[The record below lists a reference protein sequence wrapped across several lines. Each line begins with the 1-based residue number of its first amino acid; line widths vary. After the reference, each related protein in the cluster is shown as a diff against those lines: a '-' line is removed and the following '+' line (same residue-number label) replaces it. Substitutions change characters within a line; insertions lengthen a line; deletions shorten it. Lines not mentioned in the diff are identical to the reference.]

1 MKTVQK
7 LIPVSLYD
15 IPGLEAWLE
24 DQANH
29 GLFPTHLGLWATFED
44 TGVPGTRFRLEPW
57 GKMGNEPPPEQLEL
71 YRQAGWEYKAI
82 LCRPYVL
89 FYTTDPD
96 AVELYTD
103 WESRGLSLNRLEK
116 ETRIYSGLWIA
127 RWAILA
133 AAILLFLI
141 LPRSS
146 HDVQPVSFANL
157 PLVLLML
164 FHPAILLLLLWVA
177 LTCRSWR
184 RNRIALKKTCQAL
197 KAGLPPPPFSGS
209 SRAIIRE
216 QLLILILF
224 PCMLIGAT
232 LLNAENRGNLAVP
245 VEEFSRPYVAL
256 QELEQVELVSSREVI
271 GDSPFHKGENEG
283 VNHFSFL
290 APVWYEVSQDSLE
303 AAKGSYGG
311 YSPDPQGGKYRY
323 SPSLDMTYF
332 SLLIPALAEPV
343 ARAQLDEYRL
353 VNLWWE
359 YKEVDVPG
367 LDFVILAT
375 VQDETWQ
382 MAALGKGGKA
392 AVFRYAGQERLGDHL
407 ETLAEMVI

>member
-24 DQANH
+24 EQANQ
-29 GLFPTHLGLWATFED
+29 GLFPTHLGFWATFED

-57 GKMGNEPPPEQLEL
+57 GKMGNEPPPEQREL

-103 WESRGLSLNRLEK
+103 WESRGMSLERLER
-116 ETRIYSGLWIA
+116 ETRIYSGLRMT
-127 RWAILA
+127 RWALLPA
-133 AAILLFLI
+133 GILLSLI
-141 LPRSS
+141 LPWSS
-146 HDVQPVSFANL
+146 HDVQPESFARL
-157 PLVLLML
+157 PMVLLLL
-164 FHPAILLLLLWVA
+164 FHPVILLFLLWAV
-177 LTCRSWR
+177 LTFRRWR
-184 RNRIALKKTCQAL
+184 RNRTALKNTCRAL
-197 KAGLPPPPFSGS
+197 RAGLPPPPSPGP
-209 SRAIIRE
+209 RQIIVRE
-216 QLLILILF
+216 QLLILILI
-224 PCMLIGAT
+224 PILVIGWI
-232 LLNAENRGNLAVP
+232 LLSAETHRDLAIP

-256 QELEQVELVSSREVI
+256 QELEQVELVSSQKVF
-271 GDSPFHKGENEG
+271 GDSIFHQGENEG
-283 VNHFSFL
+283 INHFSL
-290 APVWYEVSQDSLE
+290 LSPTWYDVSQDSCLAE
-303 AAKGSYGG
+303 GGHYEG

-332 SLLIPALAEPV
+332 SLILPALAEPV
-343 ARAQLDEYRL
+343 ARAQMDSYRL

-359 YKEVDVPG
+359 YEEVDFPG

-375 VQDETWQ
+375 VKDDPWQ
-382 MAALGKGGKA
+382 MAAVGKGGKV
-392 AVFRYAGQERLGDHL
+392 AVFRYGGVERLEEHL
-407 ETLAEMVI
+407 DVLSTMVQ